1 MNFLKPL
8 MVAATGLMV
17 IPACTC
23 SDKTPTKEERAVFS
37 PENMDTTYAPGENF
51 YLYANGGWIENHPLP
66 DDKSRYGAFDML
78 AEENREKVRTII
90 EEAAQTEADKGSVAQ
105 QIGDFFASGMDTLAI
120 EEAGLKPLN
129 GIFDQI
135 ATIENAETLI
145 EVTAALH
152 QQQIYPFFYLYSSPD
167 RKNSDMVIANFYQ
180 GGLGL
185 PDRDYYFDESERGE
199 TLRTA
204 YKKYL
209 NTLFML
215 KGESATAAQKKT
227 ERIFELETQ
236 MAAASNTRL
245 ENRDPQGTYNPTTL
259 SELPDMAPGFDW
271 ALYFAKVGLPEPG
284 KINVGQPKFMAEVA
298 GMIDNVDMQT
308 WKDYFSVVALRS
320 MAPYLTQDFVEA
332 SFEMYGRT
340 LSGQPSM
347 EPRWKRVLN
356 TTSGALGEAVG
367 QLYVEKYFPPEA
379 KERMLEL
386 VGNLKKSFAKRIDQL
401 EWMGDNTKTKAHGK
415 LNAIKVKIGY
425 PDKWRDYSGLEVSA
439 DSYAGNVLNSSRF
452 DFRFDLAKIGKPVD
466 EDEWH
471 MTPQTVNAYYSPLAN
486 EIVFP
491 AAILQ
496 PPFFYPYGDDA
507 VNYGAIGMV
516 IGHEM
521 THGFDD
527 KGRQYDQEGNMNDWW
542 QPADAEK
549 FETRAQVLVDRYN
562 NFHVL
567 DTIKAD
573 GELTLGEN
581 IADLGGLNISYQAYK
596 MSLEGQPEPE
606 KLDGFTDDQR
616 FFLAYARVWAQNI
629 RNEEILRRTKEDV
642 HSLGKWRVNGPL
654 PNMEAFFK
662 AFEIEPG
669 DAMYL
674 APEKRASIW

>member
-1 MNFLKPL
+1 MNLLKPL
-8 MVAATGLMV
+8 IFAATGLMI
-17 IPACTC
+17 IPACNNG
-23 SDKTPTKEERAVFS
+23 DKAPEKERAVFS
-37 PENMDTTYAPGENF
+37 PENMDTTVAPGQNF

-66 DDKSRYGAFDML
+66 DDKSRFGAFDLL
-78 AEENREKVRTII
+78 AEENREKVKTII
-90 EEAAQTEADKGSVAQ
+90 EEAAQSDAKAGSVAQ
-105 QIGDFFASGMDTLAI
+105 QIGDLFASGMDTIAI
-120 EEAGLKPLN
+120 EEAGLEPLAD
-129 GIFDQI
+129 IFSLI
-135 ATIENAETLI
+135 ETINDGETLI
-145 EVTAALH
+145 KATAALH

-167 RKNSDMVIANFYQ
+167 RKNSNLVIANFYQ

-185 PDRDYYFDESERGE
+185 PDRDYYFDQSERGE
-199 TLRTA
+199 KLREA
-204 YKKYL
+204 YKNYL
-209 NTLFML
+209 TTLFVL
-215 KGESATAAQKKT
+215 KGETEESASEKT
-227 ERIFELETQ
+227 NNIMELETR
-236 MAAASNTRL
+236 MAEASNTRL
-245 ENRDPQGTYNPTTL
+245 ENRDPQTTYNPTNL
-259 SELPDMAPGFDW
+259 EELPDMADGFDW
-271 ALYFAKVGLPEPG
+271 TLYFHEVGLPEPG
-284 KINVGQPKFMAEVA
+284 KINVGQPKFMAQIA
-298 GMIDNVDMQT
+298 QMVDKVDPQT
-308 WKDYFSVVALRS
+308 WQDYFSAVAMRS

-379 KERMLEL
+379 KERMLDL

-401 EWMGDNTKTKAHGK
+401 AWMSDSTKTQAHEK
-415 LNAIKVKIGY
+415 LNAIRVKIGY
-425 PDKWRDYSGLEVSA
+425 PDKWRDYSGLKVSA
-439 DSYAGNVLNSSRF
+439 DNYAGNVLMSNRF
-452 DFRFDLAKIGKPVD
+452 DFTYDLNKIGNPVD
-466 EDEWH
+466 EEEWH

-527 KGRQYDQEGNMNDWW
+527 KGRQYDKDGNMNDWW
-542 QPADAEK
+542 QPADADD
-549 FETRAQVLVDRYN
+549 FENRAQVLIDRFN
-562 NFHVL
+562 HFTVL
-567 DTIKAD
+567 DSIKAD

-581 IADLGGLNISYQAYK
+581 IADLGGLNIAYQAYK
-596 MSLEGQPEPE
+596 MSIEGEKEPE
-606 KLDGFTDDQR
+606 MLDGFTDDQR

-654 PNMEAFFK
+654 PNMK
-662 AFEIEPG
+662 AFVETFNIQPEQK
-669 DAMYL
+669 MYL
-674 APEKRASIW
+674 KPEKRASIW

>member
-1 MNFLKPL
+1 MNVLKPL
-8 MVAATGLMV
+8 IFAAAGLMI
-17 IPACTC
+17 IPGCNSGDQSA
-23 SDKTPTKEERAVFS
+23 TKERAVFS
-37 PENMDTTYAPGENF
+37 PENMDTTIIPGENF

-66 DDKSRYGAFDML
+66 DDKSRFGAFDLL
-78 AEENREKVRTII
+78 AEENREKVKTII
-90 EEAAQTEADKGSVAQ
+90 EEAAQAEAKAGSVAQ
-105 QIGDFFASGMDTLAI
+105 QIGDFFASGMDTLAV
-120 EEAGLKPLN
+120 EEAGLEPLAD
-129 GIFDQI
+129 IFSLI
-135 ATIENAETLI
+135 ETIEDKETLI
-145 EVTAALH
+145 KVTAKLH

-185 PDRDYYFDESERGE
+185 PDRDYYFDQSERGE
-199 TLRTA
+199 KLREA
-204 YKKYL
+204 YKNYL
-209 NTLFML
+209 TTLFTL
-215 KGESATAAQKKT
+215 KGETEASALEKSSN
-227 ERIFELETQ
+227 IMELETR
-236 MAAASNTRL
+236 MAKASNTRL
-245 ENRDPQGTYNPTTL
+245 ENRDPQTTYNPTTL
-259 SELPDMAPGFDW
+259 EELPDKAEGFDW
-271 ALYFAKVGLPEPG
+271 TLYFNEVGLPEPG
-284 KINVGQPKFMAEVA
+284 KINVGQPKFMAEAGKMVNEVA
-298 GMIDNVDMQT
+298 AQQ
-308 WKDYFSVVALRS
+308 WRDYFSAVAMRS
-320 MAPYLTQDFVEA
+320 MAPYLTQDYVEA

-379 KERMLEL
+379 KERMLDL

-401 EWMGDNTKTKAHGK
+401 EWMSDSTKTQAHEK
-415 LNAIKVKIGY
+415 LNAIGVKIGY

-439 DSYAGNVLNSSRF
+439 DNYAGNVLNSNRF
-452 DFRFDLAKIGKPVD
+452 DFMYDLNKIGKPVD
-466 EDEWH
+466 EEEWH

-527 KGRQYDQEGNMNDWW
+527 KGRQYDKDGNMNDWW
-542 QPADAEK
+542 QPADAADFEK
-549 FETRAQVLVDRYN
+549 RAQVLIDRFN
-562 NFHVL
+562 HFTVL
-567 DTIKAD
+567 DTVKAD

-581 IADLGGLNISYQAYK
+581 IADLGGLNIAYQAYK
-596 MSLEGQPEPE
+596 MSIEDEEEPE
-606 KLDGFTDDQR
+606 MLDGFTDDQR

-654 PNMEAFFK
+654 PNMEIF
-662 AFEIEPG
+662 IETFDIQPG
-669 DAMYL
+669 QEMYL
-674 APEKRASIW
+674 EPDKRASIW

>member
-1 MNFLKPL
+1 MNLLKPL
-8 MVAATGLMV
+8 IFAATGLMI
-17 IPACTC
+17 IPACTTGD
-23 SDKTPTKEERAVFS
+23 SSETTRRAVFS
-37 PENMDTTYAPGENF
+37 PENMDTTVAPGENF
-51 YLYANGGWIENHPLP
+51 YLYANGGWIKNHPLP
-66 DDKSRYGAFDML
+66 DDKSRFGAFDML
-78 AEENREKVRTII
+78 AEENREKVKTII
-90 EEAAQTEADKGSVAQ
+90 EEAAQTEAEEGTVAQ
-105 QIGDFFASGMDTLAI
+105 QIGDFFASGMDTVAI
-120 EEAGLKPLN
+120 DKAGLKPLSE
-129 GIFDQI
+129 IFALI
-135 ATIENAETLI
+135 ETIENPESLVKT
-145 EVTAALH
+145 TAALH

-185 PDRDYYFDESERGE
+185 PDRDYYFDESERGKK
-199 TLRTA
+199 LRDA
-204 YKKYL
+204 YIKYL
-209 NTLFML
+209 TTLFVL
-215 KGESATAAQKKT
+215 KGETEEAASQKTAN
-227 ERIFELETQ
+227 IMELETR
-236 MAAASNTRL
+236 MAKASNTRL
-245 ENRDPQGTYNPTTL
+245 ENRDPQTTYNPTTL
-259 SELPDMAPGFDW
+259 EELPQMAAGFDW
-271 ALYFAKVGLPEPG
+271 SLYFSEAGLPEPG
-284 KINVGQPKFMAEVA
+284 KINVGQPKFMAEIAQMANEVSPE
-298 GMIDNVDMQT
+298 M
-308 WKDYFSVVALRS
+308 WRDYFSAVAMRS

-367 QLYVEKYFPPEA
+367 QLYVEKFFPPEA

-386 VGNLKKSFAKRIDQL
+386 TGNLRKSFARRIDQL
-401 EWMGDNTKTKAHGK
+401 EWMSDDTKKEAHKK
-415 LNAIKVKIGY
+415 LEAIKVKIGY
-425 PDKWRDYSGLEVSA
+425 PDKWRDYSGLEVSEE
-439 DSYAGNVLNSSRF
+439 SYAENVLRSNRF
-452 DFRFDLAKIGKPVD
+452 DFIYDINKIGKPVD

-527 KGRQYDQEGNMNDWW
+527 KGRQYDMDGNMNDWW
-542 QPADAEK
+542 QPADAEN
-549 FETRAQVLVDRYN
+549 FENRAQVLIDRYD
-562 NFHVL
+562 NFTVL
-567 DTIKAD
+567 DTVKAD

-581 IADLGGLNISYQAYK
+581 IADLGGLNIAYQAYK
-596 MSLEGQPEPE
+596 MSLEGKDEPAN
-606 KLDGFTDDQR
+606 LDGFTDDQR

-654 PNMEAFFK
+654 PNMQAFVEAFDID
-662 AFEIEPG
+662 AQE
-669 DAMYL
+669 AMYL

>member
-1 MNFLKPL
+1 MKVFKPL
-8 MVAATGLMV
+8 MIAATGLMI
-17 IPACTC
+17 IPACNC
-23 SDKTPTKEERAVFS
+23 GDKAPKNERAVFS
-37 PENMDTTYAPGENF
+37 PENMDTTVAPGENF

-66 DDKSRYGAFDML
+66 DDKSRFGAFDML
-78 AEENREKVRTII
+78 AEENKEKVRTII
-90 EEAAQTEADKGSVAQ
+90 EEAAETTAEPGSVAQ
-105 QIGDFFASGMDTLAI
+105 QIGDFFASGMDTVAV
-120 EEAGLKPLN
+120 EEAGLEPLSDAFAL
-129 GIFDQI
+129 IS
-135 ATIENAETLI
+135 TIQDAESL
-145 EVTAALH
+145 VKATAALH

-167 RKNSDMVIANFYQ
+167 RKNSDMVITNFYQ

-185 PDRDYYFDESERGE
+185 PDRDYYFDQSERGE
-199 TLRTA
+199 KLRNA

-209 NTLFML
+209 TTLFVL
-215 KGESATAAQKKT
+215 KGETEESASGKANN
-227 ERIFELETQ
+227 IMELETR
-236 MAAASNTRL
+236 MAEASNTRL
-245 ENRDPQGTYNPTTL
+245 ENRDPQTTYNPTTL
-259 SELPDMAPGFDW
+259 EELPEMARGFDW
-271 ALYFAKVGLPEPG
+271 TLYFEEVGLPEPG

-298 GMIDNVDMQT
+298 QMIDEVDAEKWQ
-308 WKDYFSVVALRS
+308 DYFAAVAMRR
-320 MAPYLTQDFVEA
+320 MAPYLTQNFVEA

-367 QLYVEKYFPPEA
+367 QLYVEKYFPPAA
-379 KERMLEL
+379 KDRMLEL
-386 VGNLKKSFAKRIDQL
+386 VGNLKKSFAKRINQL
-401 EWMGDNTKTKAHGK
+401 EWMSDSTKTEAHAK
-415 LNAIKVKIGY
+415 LNTLKVKIGY
-425 PDKWRDYSGLEVSA
+425 PNKWRDYSGLEVSG
-439 DSYAGNVLNSSRF
+439 DSYSGNVLRSNRF
-452 DFRFDLAKIGKPVD
+452 DFIYDLNKIGKPVD

-496 PPFFYPYGDDA
+496 PPFFYSNGDDA

-527 KGRQYDQEGNMNDWW
+527 KGRQYDKEGNMNDWW
-542 QPADAEK
+542 QAADSDQ
-549 FETRAQVLVDRYN
+549 FENRSRVLIDRYN
-562 NFHVL
+562 NFVVL
-567 DTIKAD
+567 DSIHAD

-581 IADLGGLNISYQAYK
+581 IADLGGLNIAYQAYK
-596 MSLEGQPEPE
+596 MSIEAEEEPE

-642 HSLGKWRVNGPL
+642 HSLGKLRVNGPL
-654 PNMEAFFK
+654 PNVQAFIEAFDIK
-662 AFEIEPG
+662 PG
-669 DAMYL
+669 SEMYL